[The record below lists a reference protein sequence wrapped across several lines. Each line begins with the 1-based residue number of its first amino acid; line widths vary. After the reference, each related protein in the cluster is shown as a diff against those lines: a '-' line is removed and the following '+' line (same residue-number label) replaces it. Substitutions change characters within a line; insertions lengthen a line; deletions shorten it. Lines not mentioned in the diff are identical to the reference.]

1 MGWLPWTK
9 LTGLAP
15 PATGAVPRVPS
26 SSRGCSRPH
35 RRPVAVH
42 TQSGL
47 AVGTPCGL
55 RYVPIHGAGLDMR
68 PGEGLWH
75 RHTDPPHRSTPPAQ
89 MDIWAHLPTCT
100 EGCVPGR
107 YVAPE
112 APPHPSLRTGTL
124 KRRRGTW
131 PGRGPWSTEDP
142 TPHAA
147 KHGPAQDLCSPGTCT
162 PGTQAAVCDDVP
174 VRGRLGTRG
183 QGCDNCVGL
192 G

>member
-1 MGWLPWTK
+1 MGWLPWAE
-9 LTGLAP
+9 LTGPAP

-35 RRPVAVH
+35 RRPWLSTLRAGWLWGHHV
-42 TQSGL
+42 GL
-47 AVGTPCGL
+47 QH
-55 RYVPIHGAGLDMR
+55 VPISGAGLDMQ

-75 RHTDPPHRSTPPAQ
+75 CHTGAPHRSTPPAQ
-89 MDIWAHLPTCT
+89 MDIRAHLPTCT

-107 YVAPE
+107 YVAPA
-112 APPHPSLRTGTL
+112 APPHPSLGTGAL

-131 PGRGPWSTEDP
+131 PGGGPWPTEDP

-147 KHGPAQDLCSPGTCT
+147 KHGPAQDFCSPGTCT

-183 QGCDNCVGL
+183 QGCENCVGL